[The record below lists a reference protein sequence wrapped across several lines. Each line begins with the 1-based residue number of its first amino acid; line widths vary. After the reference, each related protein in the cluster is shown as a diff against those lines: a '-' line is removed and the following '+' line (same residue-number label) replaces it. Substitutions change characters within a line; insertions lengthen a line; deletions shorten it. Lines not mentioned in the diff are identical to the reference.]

1 MATLKEIADKV
12 GVSIAT
18 VSRVLNNDSGI
29 LVSDETKMEI
39 FKVTDELQYKTVK
52 QRKGTV
58 KVKKIIKVGIVE
70 MYDVTQQLDDPYY
83 LLLKNVVEKQ
93 CFENEMEVI
102 KLFKTKDGYELIGNI
117 KLEGIIAIGKF
128 TKEEIKLISE
138 KCTNIVFLDSSP
150 NDEVYDGV
158 KINFKL
164 GVNQGINYFIELG
177 HKEIGF
183 IGSRYTLGDLRIPE
197 LDDRLKF
204 FYEYMK
210 SIELLNENYIINCE
224 MTSKSGYDAM
234 INFIS
239 NKEKMP
245 TAFFVANDAIAT
257 GVVRALQEKGFRVPR
272 EVSIIGFNDTIMSQY
287 ITPPLTSIRVN
298 LENLG
303 EVAVQLMVERINN
316 RTYPKKVIIPSEF
329 IVRESVRKI
338 EK

>member
-1 MATLKEIADKV
+1 LATLKEIADKV

-39 FKVTDELQYKTVK
+39 FKVSDELQYKTVK

-58 KVKKIIKVGIVE
+58 KVKKTIKVGIVE
-70 MYDVTQQLDDPYY
+70 MYDVAQQLEDPYY
-83 LLLKNVVEKQ
+83 LLLRNIVEKQ
-93 CFENEMEVI
+93 CFENEMEVVR
-102 KLFKTKDGYELIGNI
+102 LFKQNDGYELIGDI

-128 TKEEIKLISE
+128 TEEEIKLISE

-164 GVNQGINYFIELG
+164 GVNQGINHFIELG
-177 HKEIGF
+177 HSEIGF
-183 IGSRYTLGDLRIPE
+183 IGSRYTLGDIRMPE
-197 LDDRLKF
+197 LDERLKF

-210 SIELLNENYIINCE
+210 SRDLLNENYIINCE
-224 MTSKSGYDAM
+224 MTSKSGYDAV
-234 INFIS
+234 INFIN

-257 GVVRALQEKGFRVPR
+257 GVVRALQEKGFSVP
-272 EVSIIGFNDTIMSQY
+272 EDVSIIGFNDTIMSQY
-287 ITPPLTSIRVN
+287 ITPPLTSIRVH

-338 EK
+338 DK

>member
-1 MATLKEIADKV
+1 M
-12 GVSIAT
+12 
-18 VSRVLNNDSGI
+18 SRVLNNDSGI

-58 KVKKIIKVGIVE
+58 KVKRIIKVGIVE

-83 LLLKNVVEKQ
+83 LLLRNVVEKQ
-93 CFENEMEVI
+93 CFENEMEVV
-102 KLFKTKDGYELIGNI
+102 KLFKTKDAYELIGNI
-117 KLEGIIAIGKF
+117 KLDGIIAIGKF
-128 TKEEIKLISE
+128 TEEEIKLISE

-164 GVNQGINYFIELG
+164 GVNQGINHFIELG

-183 IGSRYTLGDLRIPE
+183 IGSRYTLGDVRIPE

-210 SIELLNENYIINCE
+210 SRELLNENYIINCE

-234 INFIS
+234 INFIN

-257 GVVRALQEKGFRVPR
+257 GVVRALQQNGFCVP
-272 EVSIIGFNDTIMSQY
+272 EDVSIIGFNDTIMSQY

-338 EK
+338 DK

>member
-70 MYDVTQQLDDPYY
+70 MYDITQQLDDPYY
-83 LLLKNVVEKQ
+83 LLLRNVVEKQ
-93 CFENEMEVI
+93 CFENEMDVVR
-102 KLFKTKDGYELIGNI
+102 LFKTKDGYELIGSI
-117 KLEGIIAIGKF
+117 ELEGIIAIGKF

-183 IGSRYTLGDLRIPE
+183 IGSKYTLGDVRMPE

-204 FYEYMK
+204 FYEYMR
-210 SIELLNENYIINCE
+210 SRELLNENYIINCE

-234 INFIS
+234 INFIT

-257 GVVRALQEKGFRVPR
+257 GVVRALQEKGFCVP
-272 EVSIIGFNDTIMSQY
+272 EDVSIIGFNDTIMSQY